1 MNNERLT
8 KEENERLDKESAQSA
23 KTILDNELNEL
34 NSAIEIE
41 DDISDEE
48 YANILKQI
56 EQDIEE
62 ECQTVIASANQEE
75 ETAELQLV
83 A

>member
-8 KEENERLDKESAQSA
+8 AEQNDRLDKESAQSA
-23 KTILDNELNEL
+23 KTILDEILNAPEVV
-34 NSAIEIE
+34 IE

-48 YANILKQI
+48 YANILKQR
-56 EQDIEE
+56 EQDVEA
-62 ECQTVIASANQEE
+62 ECQALIASANQEE
-75 ETAELQLV
+75 EIEDFAQV